1 MTVSERLRSAATTI
15 LAGDESV
22 AAAQNLEAVLLD
34 EYLDEERAASL
45 LEGLALY
52 APGSGSPYVDAPE
65 LRRLIE
71 ETMALLV
78 SRAGG
83 QPPCG

>member
-1 MTVSERLRSAATTI
+1 MTVSERLRSAASTI

-22 AAAQNLEAVLLD
+22 RAAQNLEAVVLD
-34 EYLDEERAASL
+34 EYLDDDRMSAL

-65 LRRLIE
+65 LRRLIQE
-71 ETMALLV
+71 ALVALA
-78 SRAGG
+78 SPRDP
-83 QPPCG
+83 QSPCG